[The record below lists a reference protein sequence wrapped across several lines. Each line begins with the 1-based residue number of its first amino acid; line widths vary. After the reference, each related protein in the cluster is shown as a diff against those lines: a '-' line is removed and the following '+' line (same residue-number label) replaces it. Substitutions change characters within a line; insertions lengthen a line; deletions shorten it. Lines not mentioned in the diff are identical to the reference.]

1 VGSLTSLGMTALGVS
16 VGGMSF
22 GRLYRKRRAEFVF
35 ICSRP
40 SAGEWGGVAVLNV
53 AVELGV
59 ALVSQLEWVSASH

>member
-1 VGSLTSLGMTALGVS
+1 MVALTSLGMTALGVS
-16 VGGMSF
+16 VGGTSF

-35 ICSRP
+35 CSRP

-59 ALVSQLEWVSASH
+59 TLVSQLEWVSASH